1 MSTLLLDLTKARC
14 AGRPFGIASVCSA
27 HPTVLRAA
35 IRRASATQRPVL
47 IEATCNQVNH
57 LGGYTGMTP
66 VDFVSLVETIAREEG
81 LDRNLLIFGGDHLGP
96 NPWRNEAPDIAMEK
110 AKTMVEAYVAAGF
123 GKIHLDA
130 SMACAGDPAA
140 LDDRTIAGRAAA
152 LCQVAEAA
160 ARTSARPLP
169 VYVLGTEVPVPGG
182 ADHVLDMVEPTS
194 PDAAISTIAIHRDIF
209 EAAGL
214 QDAFTR
220 TIAFVVQPGV
230 EFGSDNV
237 IAYDPPKAALLA
249 AVLDNYDNLVFE
261 AHSTDYQPE
270 TALASLVRDGFPIL
284 KVGPGVTF
292 AYREALYALDMLA
305 GDLVPGYGERSLHKA
320 MEALMTGHPQD
331 WQGHYH
337 GDEAALRLQ
346 RHYSYSDRIRYYWN
360 RPEALAAVDSL
371 FRALENAPIPETLI
385 HQYFPQFDARD
396 LSGRS
401 VEDILIAAVDIVLG
415 IYDRAV
421 HQDISQSR
429 PAMPT

>member
-1 MSTLLLDLTKARC
+1 MSKLLLDLASARRE
-14 AGRPFGIASVCSA
+14 GRPFGITSVCSA

-35 IRRASATQRPVL
+35 IRRARVTQRPVL

-66 VDFVSLVETIAREEG
+66 ADFVVLVETIAGEEG
-81 LDRNLLIFGGDHLGP
+81 LDRSLLIFGGDHLGP
-96 NPWRNEAPDIAMEK
+96 NPWRNEAPEIAMEK
-110 AKTMVEAYVAAGF
+110 AKAMVEAYVAAGF

-130 SMACAGDPAA
+130 SMACAGDPSA
-140 LDDRTIAGRAAA
+140 LDDRTIATRAAA
-152 LCQVAEAA
+152 LCRVAEAT
-160 ARTSARPLP
+160 ARASGRPLP
-169 VYVLGTEVPVPGG
+169 VYILGTEVPVPGG
-182 ADHVLDMVEPTS
+182 ADHVLDTVEPTS
-194 PDAAISTIAIHRDIF
+194 PDAAISTIAIHREVF

-214 QDAFTR
+214 QDAFAR

-237 IAYDPPKAALLA
+237 IVYDPPKAARLA
-249 AVLDNYDNLVFE
+249 AVLNNYDGLVFE

-270 TALASLVRDGFPIL
+270 TALAALVRDGFPIL

-305 GDLVPGYGERSLHKA
+305 GDLVPDYGERPLRNA
-320 MEALMTGHPQD
+320 MEKLMTEQPKD
-331 WQGHYH
+331 WRGHYH
-337 GDEAALRLQ
+337 GDEAELRLQ

-360 RPEALAAVDSL
+360 RPEAQAAVDSL
-371 FRALENAPIPETLI
+371 MCALEKVTIPETLI

-401 VEDILIAAVDIVLG
+401 IEDILIAAVDIVLG

-421 HQDISQSR
+421 QQHV
-429 PAMPT
+429 A